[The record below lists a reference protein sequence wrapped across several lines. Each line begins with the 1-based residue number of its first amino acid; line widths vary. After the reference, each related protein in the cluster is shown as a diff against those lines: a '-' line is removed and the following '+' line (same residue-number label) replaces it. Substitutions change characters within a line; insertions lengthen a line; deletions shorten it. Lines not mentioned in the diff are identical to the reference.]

1 MPNGNCGQV
10 RRLDLF
16 TGMRCSLFLPF
27 HSFGSRIFVVI
38 AFFLRTQVSQVI
50 SSTNILTHPD
60 YNSSTQNNDFAL
72 VRLSSPATATP
83 VTMDMDGLS
92 GTYTSSDKL
101 WAIGFGNTVT
111 SGQNLPSRLKHV
123 EISYVPTNTC
133 NSTNMYGGEITQN
146 MMCAADPNEDSC
158 QGDSGA
164 WDHCCLYYFNHFKQS
179 SPVCQLVVVSFQV
192 VHCMIRRTVFLLALL
207 LGDSDALIR
216 IIP

>member
-83 VTMDMDGLS
+83 VTMDMNGLS
-92 GTYTSSDKL
+92 ETYTSNNKV
-101 WAIGFGNTVT
+101 WAIGFGNTIPDE
-111 SGQNLPSRLKHV
+111 SSLPARMKHV
-123 EISYVPTNTC
+123 EVSFVPDDTC
-133 NSTNMYGGEITQN
+133 NDMYFGRITEN

-164 WDHCCLYYFNHFKQS
+164 
-179 SPVCQLVVVSFQV
+179 
-192 VHCMIRRTVFLLALL
+192 
-207 LGDSDALIR
+207 
-216 IIP
+216 

>member
-1 MPNGNCGQV
+1 
-10 RRLDLF
+10 
-16 TGMRCSLFLPF
+16 MRCSLFLPSY
-27 HSFGSRIFVVI
+27 SFGSLVLVVI
-38 AFFLRTQVSQVI
+38 AFFLRTQTSQVI
-50 SSTNILTHPD
+50 SSNKIIRHPNYNGWSVDND
-60 YNSSTQNNDFAL
+60 YAL
-72 VRLSSPATATP
+72 VRLSSPATGVTP

-92 GTYTSSDKL
+92 GTYTSSSNKL

-164 WDHCCLYYFNHFKQS
+164 
-179 SPVCQLVVVSFQV
+179 
-192 VHCMIRRTVFLLALL
+192 
-207 LGDSDALIR
+207 
-216 IIP
+216 